1 MKVSLSWLKRFVD
14 FEYSSSE
21 LADKLTMQG
30 FESEVLTD
38 FSSLQHIVVGEVKSA
53 EKHPDADKLKVCT
66 VTDGNDSYNVVCG
79 APNVD
84 KGQKIVFAKVG
95 AVLPGDFK
103 IGKAKIRGVESFGMI
118 CSERELGISEEHDGI
133 MVLDNS
139 CEVGVNIDSI
149 LGEAYDAI
157 DVEIT
162 PDKAFALS
170 HRGIAREVAAMLG
183 AKLKTPIEVSKI
195 ASKGKD
201 LIKVSLDKDG
211 GCTRYIAGIMKNL
224 TVGPSPKWLA
234 DYLKSAGQKSI
245 NNLVDISNFM
255 LLEIGHPT
263 HIFDLNKLSK
273 PTIEVKWAKKGE
285 KFDALDEESY
295 KLDTDHLVVTDSVNT
310 IALAGIIGGKDSAV
324 SDTTTEV
331 LIESAYFNPVVIRK
345 GSKKLNLLSEASRR
359 FERGADPEATL
370 EAFYMIVGLMTEVAG
385 GTLESL
391 ITDESTID
399 TTLHKVS
406 LSEDK
411 LLKYTGQEIDSKSV
425 GSILD
430 GLYIGY
436 DKSKTGWDC
445 IIPSFRH
452 DVVYETDLIE
462 EILRCYGYE
471 NIKSSYS
478 FSSQMQYANDEEQPL
493 FELKQYLS
501 SLGFNQ
507 CYNNSLQDIQEVKA
521 FGITPVSVM
530 NPSSERMNTLRTT
543 LHRGLLENLDFNF
556 KNGSSNTLI
565 YEHGTVFEKKG
576 DTLKDIDQ
584 VSNFSCLV
592 HGNFYD
598 KGVHFDG
605 VENNFF
611 LLKGIATNAFQTL
624 TKAKVK
630 FVEDKSSYCDV
641 FYRIVDNKKNTV
653 GSIGSIADS
662 FLDKLDIA
670 HKTDVC
676 VMDINTTFF
685 TEHFNHSVKV
695 KDIILYPVVTRDL
708 NFKLD
713 SGANLG
719 EVCSAMKSVNQ
730 SILQDVWPIDIY
742 QSKEE
747 KSKKN
752 VLFKLSFQN
761 IKKTLED
768 NEVNAIIAQII
779 SIVTKKFNAKLRDN

>member
-1 MKVSLSWLKRFVD
+1 
-14 FEYSSSE
+14 
-21 LADKLTMQG
+21 
-30 FESEVLTD
+30 
-38 FSSLQHIVVGEVKSA
+38 
-53 EKHPDADKLKVCT
+53 
-66 VTDGNDSYNVVCG
+66 
-79 APNVD
+79 
-84 KGQKIVFAKVG
+84 
-95 AVLPGDFK
+95 
-103 IGKAKIRGVESFGMI
+103 
-118 CSERELGISEEHDGI
+118 
-133 MVLDNS
+133 
-139 CEVGVNIDSI
+139 
-149 LGEAYDAI
+149 
-157 DVEIT
+157 
-162 PDKAFALS
+162 
-170 HRGIAREVAAMLG
+170 
-183 AKLKTPIEVSKI
+183 
-195 ASKGKD
+195 
-201 LIKVSLDKDG
+201 
-211 GCTRYIAGIMKNL
+211 
-224 TVGPSPKWLA
+224 
-234 DYLKSAGQKSI
+234 
-245 NNLVDISNFM
+245 
-255 LLEIGHPT
+255 
-263 HIFDLNKLSK
+263 
-273 PTIEVKWAKKGE
+273 
-285 KFDALDEESY
+285 
-295 KLDTDHLVVTDSVNT
+295 
-310 IALAGIIGGKDSAV
+310 
-324 SDTTTEV
+324 
-331 LIESAYFNPVVIRK
+331 
-345 GSKKLNLLSEASRR
+345 
-359 FERGADPEATL
+359 
-370 EAFYMIVGLMTEVAG
+370 MIVGLMTEVAG

-605 VENNFF
+605 VKNNFF